1 MLPRLAAAA
10 LLCAAAPVLAESRVT
25 YTCPMH
31 PEVHSDH
38 PGHCPKCG
46 MELMPSED
54 ASQLDLP
61 MTRNASG
68 TSWQPDATPMRGVHF
83 GAGGWSFMVH
93 GAASAGFDDQL
104 GDRGGHKV
112 ISTNWVMGMAAHEA
126 FGGEVQL
133 RTMLSLEPLTIGTE
147 GFPQLLQTGET
158 FRGVHLHDRQHPHD
172 LFMEASLTYRRP
184 LSDWLGAELYLAP
197 VGEPALGPPAFMHR
211 ASAEG
216 DPFPPLSHH
225 WQDSTHVSFGVAT
238 AGLYTRQLKL
248 EGSWFNGRE
257 PDEDRWNFDFRPLDS
272 FSLRLSATP
281 VRPVSLQVSYGYLA
295 SPEPPA
301 LTGGTLSV
309 SRVTSSVAVSLPLP
323 QVQVDA
329 TLAWGRNLQATP
341 LDSFLFEANFDLDG
355 RNAPFV
361 RLEVVQKTA
370 HDLGVPGFSGFQAFT
385 QSYLLSSAVIGF
397 VHSFPALGPI
407 EPAIGARA
415 SVGRI
420 PQDLDGLYG
429 SQAVFGGYVYLFAR
443 APRH

>member
-1 MLPRLAAAA
+1 MPPRLAAIAFV
-10 LLCAAAPVLAESRVT
+10 CAAAPALAQHE
-25 YTCPMH
+25 
-31 PEVHSDH
+31 
-38 PGHCPKCG
+38 GHEGHG
-46 MELMPSED
+46 M
-54 ASQLDLP
+54 ASTSAAVDEPADLVLP
-61 MTRNASG
+61 MTRNPSG
-68 TSWQPDATPMRGVHF
+68 TSWQPDATSMRGVHLS
-83 GAGGWSFMVH
+83 AGGWMLMLH
-93 GAASAGFDDQL
+93 GALSAGYDDQFGNRG
-104 GDRGGHKV
+104 GDRFL
-112 ISTNWVMGMAAHEA
+112 STNWFMGMAQHTLW
-126 FGGEVQL
+126 GGEAQL
-133 RTMLSLEPLTIGTE
+133 RGMLSLEALTIPGE
-147 GFPQLLQTGET
+147 GFPMLLQTGESYH
-158 FRGVHLHDRQHPHD
+158 GVHLHDRQHPHD
-172 LFMEASLTYRRP
+172 FVMEASFTYRRA

-216 DPFPPLSHH
+216 DPFPPIAHH

-238 AGLYTRQLKL
+238 AALYTRQLKL

-257 PDEDRWNFDFRPLDS
+257 PDEDRWNFDLQPLDS
-272 FSLRLSATP
+272 FSVRLSATP

-385 QSYLLSSAVIGF
+385 QSYLLSNAVVGF
-397 VHSFPALGPI
+397 VHSFPALGPV
-407 EPAIGARA
+407 EPALGARA
-415 SVGRI
+415 SIGRI
-420 PQDLDGLYG
+420 PQDLEGLYG
-429 SQAVFGGYVYLFAR
+429 SRAVFGGYVYLLAR